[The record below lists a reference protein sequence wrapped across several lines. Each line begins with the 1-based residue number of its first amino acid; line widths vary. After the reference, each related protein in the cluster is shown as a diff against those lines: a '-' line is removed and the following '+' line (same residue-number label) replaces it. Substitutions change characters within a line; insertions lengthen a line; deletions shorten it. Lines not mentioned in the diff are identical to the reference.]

1 MSTFPS
7 TWLTIA
13 AAIGNHLWQS
23 TLFAAAAGLL
33 TLLFRKNHA
42 RVRYWIWLAASLKFL
57 LPFSWLIALGSRL
70 SWSRPIDSNQA
81 FFVALNSVGRPFTT
95 PAVSVVPQ
103 VTAQPG
109 VHILVDLIPAL
120 LAIWLC
126 GAAFLAVFW
135 FLRWT
140 KVAAIARAAAPLRL
154 GREVDALGGLTR
166 AFGISVRVHL
176 LSTNAS
182 LEPGI
187 FGFFR
192 PVLVWPNAISA
203 HLSDSHLQSILAH
216 ELCHVRRLDNLTA
229 ALHTIVESLFW
240 FHPLVWW
247 VGARLIEERELACDE
262 EVVEHGSDRRV
273 YAESILKICEF
284 CTSPPL
290 ACVSGVTGAD
300 LKRRISRIMKEETM
314 NKLDFVRKLLLAT
327 AAIGVLVFPLVLGLT
342 SAPRTRAASRAE
354 DVQQASF
361 AFESVSIKLNQA
373 STEALKSGKG
383 IINRRMLASP
393 NGMTATSA
401 SLRQL
406 ILAAYEVQDDRLSG
420 GAEWISSNLYDVDAK
435 IDSATAAKLKALSLD
450 QNAFAHRHMLQ
461 AVLADHFQLKVRR
474 ETKELPV
481 FALLVAEGG
490 PKLKEAT
497 PGNTYPD
504 GIKAPDGKPAG
515 PGMMAGGFP
524 SADGVISQTAQAVSM
539 SSLAQRLS
547 WQTGRTV
554 LDMTGLRGNY
564 DFTLQWKSDSSN
576 AGGPSGSDPAFLSAL
591 NQQLGLKL
599 EPQKALLEVLVIDH
613 AEQPKDN

>member
-1 MSTFPS
+1 
-7 TWLTIA
+7 
-13 AAIGNHLWQS
+13 
-23 TLFAAAAGLL
+23 
-33 TLLFRKNHA
+33 
-42 RVRYWIWLAASLKFL
+42 L

-95 PAVSVVPQ
+95 PAVSVLPQ
-103 VTAQPG
+103 VASQPG

-140 KVAAIARAAAPLRL
+140 RIAAIARAAAPLRQ

-247 VGARLIEERELACDE
+247 LGARLIEERELACDE
-262 EVVEHGSDRRV
+262 EVVEFGGNRRV

-327 AAIGVLVFPLVLGLT
+327 AAIGVVVFPLVLGLT
-342 SAPRTRAASRAE
+342 SAPRTRAASPA
-354 DVQQASF
+354 DDPAQASF
-361 AFESVSIKLNQA
+361 TFESVSIK
-373 STEALKSGKG
+373 SGKG
-383 IINRRMLASP
+383 ASISHTALANSS
-393 NGMTATSA
+393 GATMTNIP
-401 SLRQL
+401 LRQL
-406 ILAAYEVQDDRLSG
+406 ILLAYELQDDRVYGGPEWLST
-420 GAEWISSNLYDVDAK
+420 NPYDVTVKFDT
-435 IDSATAAKLKALSLD
+435 ATTAKLKELPPD
-450 QNAFAHRHMLQ
+450 QNAFARRRMLQ
-461 AVLADHFQLKVRR
+461 SLLAERFQLKVHRD
-474 ETKELPV
+474 TKELPV
-481 FALLVAEGG
+481 FALVVAEGG

-504 GIKAPDGKPAG
+504 GIKLSDGKPGG
-515 PGMMAGGFP
+515 PGMMAGGP

-576 AGGPSGSDPAFLSAL
+576 ASGPSGSDPAFLSAL